1 MLITQTPLRVSLA
14 GGPTDLPQY
23 AEKRGGEVVGFAIDK
38 YLYVWVKERFD
49 RQIIV
54 NWTKKE
60 VVASISEIQHEL
72 VREAARLARLDDGFE
87 VITTA
92 DIPSEGSGLGSS
104 SALTVGLLN
113 AFFLYRGVQVSTFEL
128 ARMATRIEIDILGKP
143 IGRQDQ
149 HLCALGGIQ
158 RLRFSAGGEVA
169 ACDLKIAPETLR
181 LLNQNLLLFYTG
193 ATRRASDV
201 LASHAEDF
209 DSRVE
214 LYDQMKALVP
224 RTCAALQAGRVDEL
238 GRILDEGWQI
248 KKQLGRGVSL
258 PAIDAMYD
266 EARRGGALGGKVCGA
281 GGGGFLLLYCPVE
294 AQSAL
299 RARLSGYAEMPFQIE
314 KDGTKAVFS
323 VRRPMWKTLR

>member
-14 GGPTDLPQY
+14 GGPTDLPRY
-23 AEKRGGEVVGFAIDK
+23 ADKHGGEVVGFAIDK

-49 RQIIV
+49 RQIII
-54 NWTKKE
+54 NWSHKE

-72 VREAARLARLDDGFE
+72 VRESARLAGLDDGFE

-113 AFFLYRGVQVSTFEL
+113 AFFLYRGVQVATQEL
-128 ARMATRIEIDILGKP
+128 ARMASRIEIDVLGKP

-158 RLRFSAGGEVA
+158 RLRFGAKGEVTA
-169 ACDLKIAPETLR
+169 SELKIAPETLR

-193 ATRRASDV
+193 VTRKSSDI

-209 DSRVE
+209 ESRLD
-214 LYDQMKALVP
+214 LYHEMKTLVP
-224 RTCAALQAGRVDEL
+224 RTCAALEAGRVDDL
-238 GRILDEGWQI
+238 GRIMDEGWHI

-258 PAIDAMYD
+258 PAIDEMYD
-266 EARRGGALGGKVCGA
+266 AARRGGALGGKVCGA

-294 AQSAL
+294 AQASL
-299 RARLSGYAEMPFQIE
+299 RAKLAGFAEMPFQIE
-314 KDGTKAVFS
+314 KDGTKTVFS

>member
-23 AEKRGGEVVGFAIDK
+23 SEKHGGEVVGFAIDK
-38 YLYVWVKERFD
+38 YLYVWIKERFD

-60 VVASISEIQHEL
+60 TVASISEIQHEL
-72 VREAARLARLDDGFE
+72 VREAARLAGLDDGFE

-113 AFFLYRGVQVSTFEL
+113 AFFLYRGMQIATTEL
-128 ARMATRIEIDILGKP
+128 ARLAARIEIDLLGKP

-158 RLRFSAGGEVA
+158 RLHFGPGGKITA
-169 ACDLKIAPETLR
+169 SSLKLTSETLR

-193 ATRRASDV
+193 ATRKASEI

-209 DSRVE
+209 DSRLE
-214 LYDQMKALVP
+214 LYHRMKALVP
-224 RTCAALQAGRVDEL
+224 RMCAILEEGRVDEL
-238 GRILDEGWQI
+238 GGILDEGWQI
-248 KKQLGRGVSL
+248 KKSLGRGVSL
-258 PAIDAMYD
+258 PAIDEMYD
-266 EARRGGALGGKVCGA
+266 TARRGGALGGKVCGA
-281 GGGGFLLLYCPVE
+281 GGGGFLLLYCPIE
-294 AQSAL
+294 AQATL
-299 RARLSGYAEMPFQIE
+299 RTKLAAYAEMPFQIE
-314 KDGTKAVFS
+314 RDGTKAVFS